1 MKLSDEEYD
10 ELIQALYKA
19 ANDIVEMLPGTSV
32 FVLATYFDGESDEVS
47 WDGDVMALVKDAAVQ
62 VIVKTIERHL
72 PQIQL
77 EEVNSDV
84 QHNRE

>member
-10 ELIQALYKA
+10 ALIQALYKA
-19 ANDIVEMLPGTSV
+19 ANDIIEMLPGTSV

-47 WDGDVMALVKDAAVQ
+47 WNGDVMALVKDVAAQ
-62 VIVKTIERHL
+62 VIVRTITRYL
-72 PQIQL
+72 QL

-84 QHNRE
+84 